1 MYHYMTGLL
10 NHISKEIGH
19 TKEMGH
25 EDHNLKVKEAKTR
38 DPTHIKAQMDP
49 RETKTTPQILE
60 GLDLQGSNN
69 KMGETKQAGRDP
81 AK

>member
-1 MYHYMTGLL
+1 MHHYMTGLL
-10 NHISKEIGH
+10 NHVSKEIGH
-19 TKEMGH
+19 AKEMGH
-25 EDHNLKVKEAKTR
+25 KGHNLKVKETKTR
-38 DPTHIKAQMDP
+38 DPTHIKDP

-81 AK
+81 AE